1 MGLRHSARSLIWLV
15 VGLCG
20 AGGAALW
27 QANYNETLSQER
39 FDALSR
45 RAVEQVSS
53 RMHAYET
60 GLLGVRGAVIAAG
73 GETGIARLR
82 FAQSIASRDLGRE
95 FPGSGGFG
103 FIRRVPVAQEA
114 AFVAAARLDGKP
126 DFQIRQLGTNDGER
140 FVIQYLEPLDASSP
154 AIGLDIASEPHR
166 RAAAEAAMRTGEMTL
181 TAPITLVQ
189 APNAPRVARSV
200 ALLLPVYR
208 ADAQLGRLQQRQ
220 RRSAAARGGPDD
232 VIGWVYSPLLINEVL
247 KGFDYQDG
255 EFAMTLVDATP
266 GATPE
271 RFFMSPGRIGAQP
284 EALKRALPLQ
294 LYGRTWM
301 VEVSAQPPFVTALNL
316 RSPLAVFLIGAM
328 LALLLA
334 LVSFIEQ
341 LNRRRS
347 ALAGVQQSRL
357 AAIVTSS
364 NDAVIGLRLDGTITD
379 WNAAASKI
387 FGYSIEEALGKP
399 IQALLLPPDHV
410 GEEETLLRHMAEGK
424 SVAAFETFRRHRDGS
439 PVAVSVAAAPIRS
452 ARGHV
457 VGAAETVRDITHEKA
472 SKAHILELNATLEQQ
487 VLERTAQLVA
497 LSTRERA
504 ILEGAA
510 SAIIATDVKGMVTL
524 FNPAAEALL
533 GYSAAEVVD
542 RMEMNSFHDAIEI
555 HGRSVALTTE
565 LGRPLEVCEV
575 FAPAAGTG
583 RAQPREWTYVRKD
596 RTRVLVHLN
605 VSPLRD
611 AAGTVIGFI
620 AIATDL
626 SQRKAAEERVR
637 NNERFMRI
645 VTDNIPG
652 VVAYW
657 TRDLRCTFANSA
669 HLRWMGHTARQMI
682 GMTWTELLGPEI
694 SRINEP
700 YVRSALAGK
709 DQRVMRT
716 RTVADGSLLHYW
728 LHFVPD
734 RDDQGVVQG
743 FITVAVDVTDMREA
757 QEQLERLN
765 LALNERSAQAESASK
780 AKSEFLANMSHEI
793 RSPLNTVI
801 GLAYLLRQTELDD
814 RQRDFLQ
821 KIDTAGNALL
831 GVINDIL
838 DISKIEAGEMV
849 LDQSDFG
856 LRGLLEDVIAMTTMG
871 AASKGIALQLNG
883 EPDLPACLHG
893 DVTRI
898 RQILVNLLSNAVKFT
913 AKGTVRL
920 SASVQEGLQDGV
932 PDRVRLRLAVTDTG
946 IGIEPEVLDRLFMPF
961 TQADTS
967 TTRRFGGTGLGLSI
981 VKQLTELMGGE
992 FGVESMP
999 GSGSTFWVVLPLD
1012 VVSEDAMAPA
1022 ASGGGLQERR
1032 LSGMRILVVDDSPVN
1047 LEVCQHILEREGA
1060 RIGVASD
1067 GREAVER
1074 LRMEPHGF
1082 DAVLMDVHMPI
1093 LDGNEATRLIRGEL
1107 GLHALPVIALT
1118 ASALIAERE
1127 RVLEAGMNDF
1137 VTKPFDVDA
1146 LVRTVRRC
1154 AGWGNAASAPATR
1167 ATAVAAPLPSD
1178 WPAIEGVD
1186 AADAFRRLGGD
1197 RALFLSVLRGLLGE
1211 FRDLAGE
1218 TIALPAGQAEALAA
1232 RLHKLQGS
1240 AGLIGIDR
1248 VRQSAS
1254 AGEAALKS
1262 GDADRAEQ
1270 ALRDLGAALRRVDAS
1285 ARPYLESAEA
1295 DEVDGPDEADVTDA
1309 PPVDP
1314 EGLARLTDT
1323 LESQDFAA
1331 MTCFEEVGPSLR
1343 AALGAERFAELD
1355 GAVKTLQFKRA
1366 VEILRAH
1373 AGDFMPKPIIEC
1385 SSRSSS

>member
-1 MGLRHSARSLIWLV
+1 MGLRQSARSLIWLA

-20 AGGAALW
+20 AAGAALW

-39 FDALSR
+39 FDVLSR

-73 GETGIARLR
+73 GEGGITRLR
-82 FAQSIASRDLGRE
+82 FAQAIASRDIGRD

-114 AFVAAARLDGKP
+114 AFVAAARLDGRP
-126 DFQIRQLGTNDGER
+126 DFQVRQLGANDGER
-140 FVIQYLEPLDASSP
+140 FVIQYLEPLESSSP
-154 AIGLDIASEPHR
+154 AIGLDLASEPHR
-166 RAAAEAAMRTGEMTL
+166 RAAAERAMRTGEPTL

-189 APNAPRVARSV
+189 AQAAPQVQRSV
-200 ALLLPVYR
+200 ALLLPVFR
-208 ADAQLGRLQQRQ
+208 AESQLGKLQQRQ
-220 RRSAAARGGPDD
+220 RRSAAARGGPDE
-232 VIGWVYSPLLINEVL
+232 VIGWVYSPLLIDEVL
-247 KGFDYQDG
+247 KGFDFQDG
-255 EFAMTLVDATP
+255 EFAMALVDATP
-266 GATPE
+266 DGTPD
-271 RFFMSPGRIGAQP
+271 RFFVSPGHASASP
-284 EALKRALPLQ
+284 DALKRAIPLQ

-301 VEVSAQPPFVTALNL
+301 VEVSAQPPFAKALNL
-316 RSPLAVFLIGAM
+316 RSPLIVFLIGAM

-334 LVSFIEQ
+334 LLTFIEQ
-341 LNRRRS
+341 SNRRRK
-347 ALAGVQQSRL
+347 AQAGEQQSRL

-364 NDAVIGLRLDGTITD
+364 NDAVIGLRPDGTITD
-379 WNAAASKI
+379 WNAGATKI
-387 FGYSIEEALGKP
+387 FGYSIEEALGQHV
-399 IQALLLPPDHV
+399 QALLLPPDHV
-410 GEEETLLRHMAEGK
+410 GEEETLLRHIADGK

-452 ARGHV
+452 AGGRV
-457 VGAAETVRDITHEKA
+457 IGAAETVRDITHEKA
-472 SKAHILELNATLEQQ
+472 SKAHVLELNATLEQQ
-487 VLERTAQLVA
+487 VLERTAQLAA
-497 LSTRERA
+497 LSMRERA

-510 SAIIATDVKGMVTL
+510 SAIIATDVQGMVTL

-542 RMEMNSFHDAIEI
+542 RMEMNSFHDAFEI
-555 HGRSVALTTE
+555 HGRSMALTTE
-565 LGRPLEVCEV
+565 LGRPLDVCEV

-596 RTRVLVHLN
+596 GSRVPVHLN

-626 SQRKAAEERVR
+626 SARKTAEVR
-637 NNERFMRI
+637 MRKNERFMRI

-657 TRDLRCTFANSA
+657 GAPDLRCTFANSA
-669 HLRWMGHTARQMI
+669 HLRWVGHTAEQMI
-682 GMTWTELLGPEI
+682 GMSLKDLLGPEI
-694 SRINEP
+694 FRINEP
-700 YVRSALAGK
+700 YVRAALAGK

-716 RTVADGSLLHYW
+716 RTMPDGSTLHYW
-728 LHFVPD
+728 LHFIPD

-765 LALNERSAQAESASK
+765 LELNERSAQAESANK

-801 GLAYLLRQTELDD
+801 GLAYLLRQTVLDD

-849 LDQSDFG
+849 LDEADFG
-856 LRGLLEDVIAMTTMG
+856 LRELLEDVIAMTVVG
-871 AASKGIALQLNG
+871 NGNKGIALRLDADA
-883 EPDLPACLHG
+883 DLPACVRG

-913 AKGTVRL
+913 AQGSVRL
-920 SASVQEGLQDGV
+920 TAHVQERLQ
-932 PDRVRLRLAVTDTG
+932 DRVRLRLAVVDTG

-992 FGVESMP
+992 FGVDSKP
-999 GSGSTFWVVLPLD
+999 GKGSEFWVILPLD
-1012 VVSEDAMAPA
+1012 VVSAGDVAPTA
-1022 ASGGGLQERR
+1022 ESGDLRDRR
-1032 LSGMRILVVDDSPVN
+1032 LSGLRILVVDDSPVN

-1060 RIGVASD
+1060 QVGVASD

-1074 LRMEPHGF
+1074 LRVEPQGF
-1082 DAVLMDVHMPI
+1082 DAVLMDVHMPV
-1093 LDGNEATRLIRGEL
+1093 LDGNEATRRIRSEL
-1107 GLHALPVIALT
+1107 GIQVLPVIALT

-1127 RVLEAGMNDF
+1127 RALEAGMNDF
-1137 VTKPFDVDA
+1137 ITKPFDAEA

-1154 AGWGNAASAPATR
+1154 AERARGRRVSTMYEAPVLT
-1167 ATAVAAPLPSD
+1167 PLPPD
-1178 WPAIEGVD
+1178 WPAIDGVD

-1197 RALFLSVLRGLLGE
+1197 RPLLLSVLRGLLRE
-1211 FRDLAGE
+1211 FGDLAGE
-1218 TIALPAGQAEALAA
+1218 DVALPVGDGAAALAA

-1240 AGLIGIDR
+1240 AGLIGIDG
-1248 VRQSAS
+1248 VRQSAG
-1254 AGEAALKS
+1254 AGEAALKT
-1262 GDADRAEQ
+1262 GDTARVER
-1270 ALRDLGAALRRVDAS
+1270 ALRDLNVALRRLSVS
-1285 ARPYLESAEA
+1285 AQPYLEA
-1295 DEVDGPDEADVTDA
+1295 DKRADADSSEEVVPS
-1309 PPVDP
+1309 VDP
-1314 EGLARLTDT
+1314 EGLSLLIDALGR
-1323 LESQDFAA
+1323 QDLSA
-1331 MTCFEEVGPSLR
+1331 MSWFEEVGPSLR
-1343 AALGAERFAELD
+1343 GALGPERFAALD
-1355 GAVKTLQFKRA
+1355 GAIRALQFKRA
-1366 VEILRAH
+1366 VEILRGA
-1373 AGDFMPKPIIEC
+1373 AFA
-1385 SSRSSS
+1385 